1 MQAPAD
7 FVSCCPAAADEA
19 PAWACSPAPKSSNP
33 LCPGSA
39 RGDARCSRRECAPD
53 AGCAREEC
61 NAVQGNIQGTTVVLD
76 AWLSIRGSSCKK
88 TQWTVSECC
97 ALCQES
103 PSCNAWSFCNNP
115 EGCGTGC
122 VASLH
127 EHKASETPMHTI
139 SPVTY
144 TRRLNPDHHCTAAG
158 AWPYQTC
165 SLRFVEEG
173 AANHDSPPLMKGDC
187 WGTTARASE
196 QCTFNEQCIMQSHHL
211 ILFPS
216 YQAALLSRSLLA
228 NTCCNMRTLR
238 HKPRSSSGPCIWH
251 YNCLPTMAASLAKDV
266 YS

>member
-1 MQAPAD
+1 MGAGGVRTISFCRWVATGSDVHIWLLVLPVNAYVESSPLKLAFVCVSKAGGPQCPLLLT
-7 FVSCCPAAADEA
+7 FVSCCPAAAYEA
-19 PAWACSPAPKSSNP
+19 PAWACSPAPMSSNP

-103 PSCNAWSFCNNP
+103 PSCNAWSFCNNL

-173 AANHDSPPLMKGDC
+173 ADPDSPPLMRGEG
-187 WGTTARASE
+187 WGTSE
-196 QCTFNEQCIMQSHHL
+196 TTREQ
-211 ILFPS
+211 
-216 YQAALLSRSLLA
+216 
-228 NTCCNMRTLR
+228 
-238 HKPRSSSGPCIWH
+238 
-251 YNCLPTMAASLAKDV
+251 
-266 YS
+266 